1 MFVGG
6 RKSRS
11 GAPDPPAQQG
21 GLAAVFKQL
30 ATNVIP
36 IVVKDPKAVKL
47 FMPTAQLNLV
57 LNDRRIMAGETLRAK
72 LLVDSADPE
81 TIIHSL
87 TAEVVGVGRTGWV
100 NIHTDKI
107 FETEREYLNTGHLL
121 LCPRN
126 SPLPPGRHQ
135 FPIQVH
141 IPEGAPS
148 SYESQFGV
156 IRYQIKA
163 CCVEAFP
170 FVVLCRSFF
179 DELPVNHMS
188 PVDYADEI
196 DFTCCSLPFGT
207 ITIKVSL
214 PRTAY
219 TMGEV
224 VEPMLRIKNR
234 SRKGLKDCTITLMMK
249 TQFEAMSR
257 YEHVNEKKLA
267 EQIIES
273 VILGSVAGKSTEEF
287 DNISLRIPDGAPPTQ
302 NYTDGVQT
310 NIITIHYILKVT
322 ATPGIECEMGLIVTS
337 SGYRDPQKNASFLFH
352 TKRNRKDQMNGN
364 GIEYA
369 FN

>member
-1 MFVGG
+1 MRPLETFGNHDNRG
-6 RKSRS
+6 
-11 GAPDPPAQQG
+11 QYENWQ
-21 GLAAVFKQL
+21 
-30 ATNVIP
+30 
-36 IVVKDPKAVKL
+36 
-47 FMPTAQLNLV
+47 MPTAQLNLV